1 MPNFATGTSYF
12 KGGLAEINEDGRGE
26 IVNLP
31 SGSQI
36 VPHDKSAG
44 QMNLQP
50 QIALY
55 LTIQGNVIGNEEY
68 ADYVGDVIVAKL
80 RAALGNI

>member
-1 MPNFATGTSYF
+1 
-12 KGGLAEINEDGRGE
+12 
-26 IVNLP
+26 
-31 SGSQI
+31 
-36 VPHDKSAG
+36 
-44 QMNLQP
+44 MNSQP

-55 LTIQGNVIGNEEY
+55 VTIEGNVIGNEEY

>member
-1 MPNFATGTSYF
+1 MRAKERDARKASRLEN
-12 KGGLAEINEDGRGE
+12 
-26 IVNLP
+26 
-31 SGSQI
+31 
-36 VPHDKSAG
+36 KSAR
-44 QMNLQP
+44 QMNSQP

-55 LTIQGNVIGNEEY
+55 VTIEGNVIGNEEY